1 MLGVTSFRPRR
12 LLSLA
17 AAIASMARGAPAWA
31 QGGAIDPH
39 MAPRAAEL
47 IRQGERAVATDMLGR
62 YLAIAQEDGRA
73 WLQMGRI
80 YLLDARDWH
89 AHHAGS
95 PDAALYL
102 EFAGA
107 SLDQAGR
114 VALDSGAVFRG
125 MVEMER
131 ATLVYEDSGWVA
143 TQRIF
148 VSRDLPL
155 LPPAMQEL
163 GDNLLAS
170 CPSGGILVTGGDT
183 ETVSAW
189 YAALQR
195 SSKEPV
201 VPLRPDLYV
210 TDEHYRNRTAKLLN
224 VDPRLPLRDA
234 IKAAAMRRPVCITP
248 TADSAAV
255 PAMTWR
261 PSRLVRLSR
270 GETPRDLTL
279 SFTAFLQEER
289 AGSSDWV
296 IATREVY
303 ERAASFNPQLCPTLA
318 AVFLGAPPAA
328 CRP

>member
-1 MLGVTSFRPRR
+1 MLGVTPFPISLRRSFG
-12 LLSLA
+12 A
-17 AAIASMARGAPAWA
+17 AAAFLAIAAPLRA
-31 QGGAIDPH
+31 QGAIDPH

-47 IRQGERAVATDMLGR
+47 IRQGERGVATDMLGR
-62 YLAIAQEDGRA
+62 YLAIAQDDGRA

-89 AHHAGS
+89 AHHSGQ
-95 PDAALYL
+95 PDAELYL

-114 VALDSGAVFRG
+114 MALDSGAVFRG

-131 ATLVYEDSGWVA
+131 ATLIYEDSGWVA
-143 TQRIF
+143 TQHVF
-148 VSRDLPL
+148 VGRELPL

-170 CPSGGILVTGGDT
+170 CPSGGILVTGGDA

-195 SSKEPV
+195 TAKEPV
-201 VPLRPDLYV
+201 VPVRPDLYV
-210 TDEHYRNRTAKLLN
+210 TDAHYRDRTAKLLN

-234 IKAAAMRRPVCITP
+234 IKAAATRRPVCITP

-261 PSRLVRLSR
+261 PSRLVRLSQ
-270 GETPRDLTL
+270 GEAPRDVAL
-279 SFTAFLQEER
+279 SFTAFLQQER
-289 AGSSDWV
+289 AGMTEWLL
-296 IATREVY
+296 ATREVY
-303 ERAASFNPQLCPTLA
+303 ERAAVFNPQLCPALA
-318 AVFLGAPPAA
+318 AAFVGAAPAA